1 MLCPAR
7 FRCLFS
13 QQTIVVACV
22 VAALL
27 SSIALADDVQTS
39 TANLP
44 LKKVVLFNAGV
55 GFFERS
61 GQVQDNAQVELQF
74 NVDDIN
80 DLLQSMVVQDFDGGK
95 VSAVGYASRD
105 PITKTLKT
113 FAIDLTTNPTLAQLL
128 AQVRGEKVQLD
139 APDEIT
145 GVILGLQKR
154 TKKIAN
160 HDEVI
165 VVDVLNLL
173 TDDGLRSVD
182 LDNVGRV
189 KLLNE
194 KLDAELRK
202 ALALLATA
210 HSTDKKAVT
219 LDFLGE
225 GVRRVRVGYIQD
237 MPVWKTSYR
246 LVLDEKDENT
256 KPMLQGWAIVENTT
270 EEDWNNVR
278 LSLVSGRPINFVMDL
293 YQPLYVPRPEVQ
305 YELFT
310 SLTPQS
316 YGQDLA
322 RKKMEFAR
330 RAAPGAPPA
339 KPALP
344 AATGRRQ
351 RGLAAELGEKVL
363 ESVEESAIPADATTW
378 ADLKDKWN
386 FSQGVQSAA
395 QAGDVGELFQYEIDT
410 PVTLSRQKSAMLP
423 IVNGEV
429 KAAKVSIY
437 NEGVLAKHPLSGLRL
452 TNSTDLHLMQGPIT
466 VFDGGVYAGDAKIDD
481 LPPGSERLLSYA
493 IDLDT
498 EVAPH
503 GPQQTDDITQ
513 IRLIKGTMLVTRKAV
528 RSKEYTVKN
537 SGEKAK
543 NVLVEYPLDK
553 SWKLVT
559 PEKPGEKTRDRYR
572 FAVTAEP
579 GVSAELKVVEEKTT
593 SQYLALNNM
602 PEGTIR
608 MYLAQKVLD
617 GKIKAAL
624 AEIIERKTALAEIDT
639 KRAQFEQQI
648 NAIAQEQSRIRQ
660 NMSRLDRNS
669 DLFKRY
675 VKKFNDQENQIENF
689 NEEIAGLLKEQN
701 AMQKALD
708 EYLTNLTID

>member
-27 SSIALADDVQTS
+27 SSIALADDVQIS

-139 APDEIT
+139 APDEIA

-225 GVRRVRVGYIQD
+225 GARRVRVGYIQD

-330 RAAPGAPPA
+330 RAAHGAPPA
-339 KPALP
+339 KPAL
-344 AATGRRQ
+344 AAGAMRQ
-351 RGLAAELGEKVL
+351 RGLEEKAKQFAGRELR
-363 ESVEESAIPADATTW
+363 EESGPGGAVFADV
-378 ADLKDKWN
+378 ADEWN
-386 FSQGVQSAA
+386 IGQGVQSAA

-429 KAAKVSIY
+429 QAAKVSIY

-452 TNSTDLHLMQGPIT
+452 TNSTELHLMQGPIT

-537 SGEKAK
+537 SGEKTK

-608 MYLAQKVLD
+608 MYLAQKVL
-617 GKIKAAL
+617 GEKVKAAL
-624 AEIIERKTALAEIDT
+624 AEIIERKTTLAEIDT